1 MRKGFLC
8 VVLLLA
14 PAAYPCSCIGPTPVC
29 SVFWTTPLV
38 FVGHVISQQLI
49 YDQPPEER
57 VVNGKNI
64 RLIGP
69 GRYEVHFS
77 VGESLK
83 GIAGQ
88 EIIVRTHSQS
98 SACGFEFE
106 DGSEY
111 LVYAYS
117 KNGEWWTDHCTRTHK
132 IETANDDADV
142 QWIHGLAKAPQ
153 GGTIFGTIQ
162 SFSPT
167 DRDVFPLSNIK
178 VDVNGPISKAI
189 STDTSGHFRMT
200 ALPPGTY
207 TVSAVAPSGYTAFSP
222 TKVSVND
229 RGCAEVPFS
238 TRLDGHIG
246 GHVYFCNGVPAGGLV
261 ITAENIDLEPWAA
274 GKQTLT
280 TSSKDGSFDFSPLAP
295 GRYVLGVNINFR
307 SADDR
312 YYRKVFYSGVTERS
326 QAALV
331 QVGHAQTVDNLRF
344 FLPEDLPAPS
354 IPLQVTLL
362 GRDGKPIPNVEILPQ
377 DDMWETLVSVNGEL
391 KKTDSEGKATLL
403 LRKGAYYNV
412 WAVVNLPDFTQR
424 CAEPVG
430 VLAEVG
436 LKPVTL
442 IVSHSFGNCSQFKK
456 SRH

>member
-8 VVLLLA
+8 VFLLLA

-38 FVGHVISQQLI
+38 FVGHVIAQQLI

-57 VVNGKNI
+57 IVNGKHI

-69 GRYEVHFS
+69 GRYEVHLS
-77 VGESLK
+77 VVESLK

-88 EIIVRTHSQS
+88 EIIVRTQSQS

-111 LVYAYS
+111 LVFAYS
-117 KNGEWWTDHCTRTHK
+117 KKGEWWTDHCTRTHK
-132 IETANDDADV
+132 IESVNDDADV
-142 QWIHGLAKAPQ
+142 QWIHGVAKAPQ

-162 SFSPT
+162 SFSPA

-189 STDTSGHFRMT
+189 ITDTSGHFRMT

-229 RGCAEVPFS
+229 RGCAEASFS

-246 GHVYFCNGVPAGGLV
+246 GRVYFSNGAPAAGLV
-261 ITAENIDLEPWAA
+261 MTAENIDAEPWAN
-274 GKQTLT
+274 KQTFT
-280 TSSKDGSFDFSPLAP
+280 TSSNDGSFDFSPLAP
-295 GRYVLGVNINFR
+295 GRYVFGVNVNFR
-307 SADDR
+307 SADDW
-312 YYRKVFYSGVTERS
+312 YYRKAFYPGVTERS

-377 DDMWETLVSVNGEL
+377 DDMWETLVSANGEL
-391 KKTDSEGKATLL
+391 KKTDSEGKVTLL

-412 WAVVNLPDFTQR
+412 WAAVNLPDFTQE
-424 CAEPVG
+424 CAEPAG
-430 VLAEVG
+430 VLAEEG
-436 LKPVTL
+436 LKPVIL

-456 SRH
+456 RRR